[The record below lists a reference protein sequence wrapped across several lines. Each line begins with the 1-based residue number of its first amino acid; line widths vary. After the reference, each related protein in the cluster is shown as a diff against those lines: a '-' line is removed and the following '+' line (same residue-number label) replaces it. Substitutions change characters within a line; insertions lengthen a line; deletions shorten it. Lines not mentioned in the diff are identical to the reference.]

1 MFAQS
6 LRASR
11 STLTRCLRNPI
22 AARRTF
28 ITPTAIRQADIIQ
41 EIYLRELKAYKPT
54 PIKSTDAES
63 QVKQWKA
70 PAPPSPPAEGTQGL
84 ANELAAYEAQ
94 EVEVEG
100 AAITEGGP
108 VIVEQDWFEEDIEDE
123 PAKH

>member
-11 STLTRCLRNPI
+11 FTLTRCLRQPI

-28 ITPTAIRQADIIQ
+28 ITSAAIRQADIVKD
-41 EIYLRELKAYKPT
+41 IYIRELTAYKPA
-54 PIKSTDAES
+54 PIKLTDAEG

-70 PAPPSPPAEGTQGL
+70 PAPPSAPTEGTQGL

-100 AAITEGGP
+100 ATTTEGGA
-108 VIVEQDWFEEDIEDE
+108 IVAEQDWFEEDIEDE

>member
-1 MFAQS
+1 MLAQS

-11 STLTRCLRNPI
+11 STLTRCLRQPI

-28 ITPTAIRQADIIQ
+28 ITSTAIRQADIVQ
-41 EIYLRELKAYKPT
+41 DIYIRELKACKPA
-54 PIKSTDAES
+54 PIKLSDAEG

-70 PAPPSPPAEGTQGL
+70 PAPPSIPTEGTQGL

-94 EVEVEG
+94 EVEVES
-100 AAITEGGP
+100 ATAEGGA
-108 VIVEQDWFEEDIEDE
+108 IIAEQDWFEEDIEDE